1 MPAAAALLLAA
12 AVAAGSLDPARVA
25 LKRAIGDE
33 LSAGCTASEL
43 HGILRDADISALG
56 TVGGRKV
63 VLASPHGGCI
73 CGNVNCPFFVLRLDP
88 GGASAVLLG
97 TSGYGV
103 EPVGRAQPL
112 PNLREIAHDSA
123 LISDETL
130 DTFRGGKYVAI
141 STARVR
147 SANGARKANRIPI
160 RFAPGTSA
168 ATLTGTVSQG
178 WYDEYALGAAP
189 GQRITIGGPANL
201 TYSLTSQAEAR
212 SIDLKP
218 GVAAVLPAGGRY
230 LLHIDGGSEN
240 EQTYRATVT
249 IR

>member
-12 AVAAGSLDPARVA
+12 AVAAGSLDPPRRTQARH
-25 LKRAIGDE
+25 RDE

-43 HGILRDADISALG
+43 HGILRDADIFALG

-112 PNLREIAHDSA
+112 RP
-123 LISDETL
+123 
-130 DTFRGGKYVAI
+130 
-141 STARVR
+141 ARDR
-147 SANGARKANRIPI
+147 TR
-160 RFAPGTSA
+160 
-168 ATLTGTVSQG
+168 
-178 WYDEYALGAAP
+178 
-189 GQRITIGGPANL
+189 
-201 TYSLTSQAEAR
+201 
-212 SIDLKP
+212 
-218 GVAAVLPAGGRY
+218 
-230 LLHIDGGSEN
+230 
-240 EQTYRATVT
+240 
-249 IR
+249 